1 METKIPANNSM
12 PFPKKERILISVNE
26 AAQMLNLSKSYL
38 YRETRNRTMPHVRI
52 GSRILFRIED
62 LNSWIEQQNQPA
74 LQEQDCA

>member
-1 METKIPANNSM
+1 MDTKIPVNNPM

-38 YRETRNRTMPHVRI
+38 YRETRNRTIPHVRI
-52 GSRILFRIED
+52 GSRILFRISD
-62 LNSWIEQQNQPA
+62 LNAWIEQQNQPA

>member
-1 METKIPANNSM
+1 MESKIPTNNSM

-38 YRETRNRTMPHVRI
+38 YRETHNRTIPHVRI

-62 LNSWIEQQNQPA
+62 LNSWIEKQNHPA